1 MQKQETLKQ
10 FAAAI
15 NLKMVVNY
23 ADNNPSMDD
32 QSWNANH
39 YKLTF
44 KKDKKRFT
52 TFFSQGI
59 GIKGEPKIPDVLE
72 CLQGDCQSAEYSFED
87 FCGEFGYDQDSR
99 KAFKIYKACGKIKGK
114 LHKFL
119 GSDFYRFIEAERQ

>member
-1 MQKQETLKQ
+1 MSVETIKQ
-10 FAAAI
+10 FATALD
-15 NLKMVVNY
+15 LKMDVDY
-23 ADNNPSMDD
+23 ADSNPSMNNDNW
-32 QSWNANH
+32 QANH

-59 GIKGEPKIPDVLE
+59 GIQGEPEIPGVLE

-119 GSDFYRFIEAERQ
+119 GSDFYRFIKADRE